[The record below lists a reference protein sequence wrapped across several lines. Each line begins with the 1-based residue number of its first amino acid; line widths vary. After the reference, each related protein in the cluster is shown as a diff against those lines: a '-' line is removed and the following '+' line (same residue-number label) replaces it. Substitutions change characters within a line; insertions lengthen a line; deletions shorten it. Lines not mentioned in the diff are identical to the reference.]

1 VPPVA
6 LVTGGASGLGA
17 ECCRQLA
24 AAGAAVAVNYATS
37 EEATRELVAEI
48 ESGGG
53 TAVAI
58 RANVGNEEECYRL
71 VAEVEERLGPLDR
84 LVNNAGVTKYGPWA
98 EIDAVS
104 SADWDRLLAV
114 NLLGAWH
121 CIRAAAAGMRA
132 RGHGSVVNVTSDSV
146 FTMDSTSLPYVVTK
160 TALVGLTRTLAIAL
174 APAIRVNAVAPGWMA
189 TPWLERNIP
198 EEARARITEDPEQM
212 VPIADVAA
220 EVVRLLEADG
230 ETGRVMLMLP
240 GGPPRDVP
248 ALPGAAPRAE

>member
-1 VPPVA
+1 MPAVA
-6 LVTGGASGLGA
+6 LVTGGATGLGA

-24 AAGAAVAVNYATS
+24 AAGAAVAVNYANS
-37 EEATRELVAEI
+37 EDAARELVAEI
-48 ESGGG
+48 EAAGGS
-53 TAVAI
+53 AVAI
-58 RANVGNEEECYRL
+58 QANVGVEEECHRL
-71 VAEVEERLGPLDR
+71 VAKVERLYGRLDR

-121 CIRAAAAGMRA
+121 CVRAAAPGMRE

-174 APAIRVNAVAPGWMA
+174 APEIRVNAVAPGWMA

-198 EEARARITEDPEQM
+198 ADVRARITEDPEQM
-212 VPIADVAA
+212 VPIPDVAT

-248 ALPGAAPRAE
+248 ALG